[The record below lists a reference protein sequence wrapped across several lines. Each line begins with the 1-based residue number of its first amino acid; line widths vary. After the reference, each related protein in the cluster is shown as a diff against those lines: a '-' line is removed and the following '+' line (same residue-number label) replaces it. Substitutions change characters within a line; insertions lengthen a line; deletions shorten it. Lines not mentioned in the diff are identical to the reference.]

1 MNFKTIEEI
10 QIDLA
15 QRFKKIRKIKGLTQ
29 KELAIQS
36 NVSYGS
42 IKRFENSGEIS
53 LNSLIKLCNVLDLTD
68 EINNLFKNISFKD
81 ISEVIKY
88 GK

>member
-1 MNFKTIEEI
+1 MNFKTVEEI

-53 LNSLIKLCNVLDLTD
+53 LNSLIKLCNVLDLID